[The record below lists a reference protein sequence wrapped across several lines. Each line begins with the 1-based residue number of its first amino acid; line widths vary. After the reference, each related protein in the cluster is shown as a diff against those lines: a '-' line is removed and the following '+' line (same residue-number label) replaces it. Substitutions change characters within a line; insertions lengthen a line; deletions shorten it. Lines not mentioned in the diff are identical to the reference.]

1 MALQLS
7 QIIGT
12 TVEFEGKTV
21 DAEGVMTFSFKPNH
35 VKWTGGQY
43 MVVLLPGAA
52 SDRRSPLRPF
62 SVSSSHT
69 GGVMQITT
77 RISNQPSVFKQKML
91 ALKPGQKVYM
101 SGPFGSF
108 TLRDTN
114 SSYVFIAGGIGVTP
128 FRAILNDCADA
139 GTMPDITLLYAT
151 NEQKPPFA
159 DEFNAL
165 AQQYPNFKLQ
175 YIQAPQRVDAD
186 VIRANV
192 PDYTSKQFMVSGPP
206 AMVKGV
212 SSLLESELAVPGER
226 IIQDSFKGY
235 PWPLG

>member
-1 MALQLS
+1 MALQPS

-52 SDRRSPLRPF
+52 FDRRSPLRPF
-62 SVSSSHT
+62 SVSSSFSE
-69 GGVMQITT
+69 GVLQITT
-77 RISNQPSVFKQKML
+77 RISDQPSVFKQKML

-128 FRAILNDCADA
+128 FRAILNDCASR
-139 GTMPDITLLYAT
+139 GVMPDITLLYAT
-151 NEQKPPFA
+151 NEQTPPFA

-165 AQQYPNFKLQ
+165 AQRYPNFKLQ

-186 VIRANV
+186 TIRANV
-192 PDYTSKQFMVSGPP
+192 PEYSSKQFMVSGPP

-212 SSLLESELAVPGER
+212 SQLLQAELAIPVAHIGK
-226 IIQDSFKGY
+226 DALKGY
-235 PWPLG
+235 PWPLN